1 VADQWIE
8 GPGVKKMAGLEVDDS
23 QPELPPRPYLSVN
36 TDVQPHVADSGR
48 YLSPHTLT
56 HRGSSASN
64 FDPVSNN
71 SSNPQSSVSSAT
83 STSSSMQKALEEARH
98 FAGGLISHPSESTK
112 HYSILRH
119 SHGLVFYQGP
129 NTTFTI
135 SIFSDAPLP
144 ADRTIWLQ
152 SKGWTGK
159 TGMRAKAFLGRNN
172 SWLNV
177 TPTMSISADKL
188 KPTDERAWQ
197 RDIAKFRKK
206 AVHHRRRS
214 HILRETAIVRIPTEA
229 EDGYFELMLC
239 TAEKKVLC
247 PSPSFRV
254 LSTSASPHSI
264 RGASLMTLPLEL
276 GAMALGTYGRRM
288 LGTAVAP
295 VSYVVQSQVQKY
307 MPSWWTKEIASTAYS
322 ASGAEGR
329 VNSTVQDANARYD
342 QARDGSY
349 GIISECNHEY
359 EQGPKPPYPVHF
371 VAGSEPSESGT
382 ESFNIPS
389 LTLLGVSERITQKLH
404 GHYFGWARFV
414 TNDKKSSP
422 IHRDDWSQVVLSVLS
437 LDASQLT
444 CATIAEANKRYV
456 KIQFIEEFDD
466 TSDTTFSRE
475 VKVMGFIRPDEP
487 AHRAKLKA
495 GLQEGD
501 EAATEAAM
509 ATNLSDISV
518 AQSVL
523 DHPLWGPEFES
534 RSRDRED
541 RLDVLERVK
550 SDYADVRVWGLGQ
563 IDRVPF
569 ARMGIRA
576 PTDRLKDKAIVAN
589 GFWVPR

>member
-1 VADQWIE
+1 
-8 GPGVKKMAGLEVDDS
+8 
-23 QPELPPRPYLSVN
+23 
-36 TDVQPHVADSGR
+36 
-48 YLSPHTLT
+48 
-56 HRGSSASN
+56 
-64 FDPVSNN
+64 
-71 SSNPQSSVSSAT
+71 
-83 STSSSMQKALEEARH
+83 MQKALKEVRH
-98 FAGGLISHPSESTK
+98 FAGGLISHPSECTK

-129 NTTFTI
+129 NTTLAI

-152 SKGWTGK
+152 SKGWAGK
-159 TGMRAKAFLGRNN
+159 TGMRAKAFLGRNK

-177 TPTMSISADKL
+177 TPTMSIGADQL

-206 AVHHRRRS
+206 AIHHRRRR
-214 HILRETAIVRIPTEA
+214 HILRETAIVRIPAEA
-229 EDGYFELMLC
+229 EDGYFELVLC
-239 TAEKKVLC
+239 TGEKKVLC

-254 LSTSASPHSI
+254 LSTSATPHSI

-276 GAMALGTYGRRM
+276 GVMALGTYGRHM
-288 LGTAVAP
+288 LGTAIAP
-295 VSYVVQSQVQKY
+295 VSNVVQSQVQKY
-307 MPSWWTKEIASTAYS
+307 MPSWWTREMASTAYS
-322 ASGAEGR
+322 ASGAAVR
-329 VNSTVQDANARYD
+329 VNSTIQEANTHYD
-342 QARDGSY
+342 QVHDGAY
-349 GIISECNHEY
+349 GVIGEDNHEY

-371 VAGSEPSESGT
+371 VASSDPSESGT
-382 ESFNIPS
+382 ESLDIPS
-389 LTLLGVSERITQKLH
+389 RTLLGVSDRITQKLH

-414 TNDKKSSP
+414 TDDKKSSP
-422 IHRDDWSQVVLSVLS
+422 IHGDDWSQVVLSVLS

-444 CATIAEANKRYV
+444 RVTIAEANKRCV
-456 KIQFIEEFDD
+456 KIQFIEDFDD
-466 TSDTTFSRE
+466 IPDAPFSLE

-487 AHRAKLKA
+487 VHRAKLKA

-509 ATNLSDISV
+509 TTNLTDISV

-523 DHPLWGPEFES
+523 GHPSWGPEFES
-534 RSRDRED
+534 RSSDQEEKPGM
-541 RLDVLERVK
+541 LERVK
-550 SDYADVRVWGLGQ
+550 SDYADARVWGLEQ

-576 PTDRLKDKAIVAN
+576 ATDRLKDKAIVTN